1 MSDPED
7 RADQGLTPEQRQ
19 RALQF
24 LGAHDR
30 RTRGPI
36 RWFLSRVRGADEYP
50 LKIAA
55 QWRFGATL
63 VLVSIFTLG
72 ISLMLPDSEGQW
84 MFFSFAWLILFVGIW
99 HVDAANRKARR
110 K

>member
-1 MSDPED
+1 MHDSGEEPDL
-7 RADQGLTPEQRQ
+7 GLSPEQRQ

-24 LGAHDR
+24 LAAHDR
-30 RTRGPI
+30 RTRAPI
-36 RWFLSRVRGADEYP
+36 RWLLSRIHAADEMP

-63 VLVSIFTLG
+63 VLVAIFTLV
-72 ISLMLPDSEGQW
+72 ISLILPDAEW
-84 MFFSFAWLILFVGIW
+84 RWLFFSFAWLVLFVGVW
-99 HVDAANRKARR
+99 HVDAANRKARA